1 MNPDLR
7 YYEYTPKDL
16 EDLTRVFSF
25 VFRPSQY
32 CTIPDFITGQGILKT
47 LGDEIEAKG
56 KAQVTE
62 DFHKF
67 ITSFLSDKLREFNA
81 LAAYQETERR
91 MYSECLDHLK
101 GIYDPIRNKRPK
113 YPFSVPIEPR
123 DNSSPRAG

>member
-1 MNPDLR
+1 MNPNLK

-47 LGDEIEAKG
+47 LGDVIGDEGNARVLEELH
-56 KAQVTE
+56 T
-62 DFHKF
+62 F
-67 ITSFLSDKLREFNA
+67 IASFLYDKIREFGA

-91 MYSECLDHLK
+91 QHSECLDQLK
-101 GIYDPIRNKRPK
+101 GIYDPISNKQPK